1 MPDKKILLI
10 LNPTAHS
17 GGANKQCEKIISIFK
32 NKNIDFDFKYTQNK
46 FHAIDIAKD
55 SRNHYEVVVAVGGD
69 GTIAEV
75 ITGLLSDNESGSK
88 PKLGVLHIGTSPD
101 FNKYHKIPTKID
113 RAIETILSGKTKLI
127 DVGKITYSADAGS
140 EEKTI
145 SYFAS
150 NVNVGL
156 GPLIANKANSR
167 FRRYLGDF
175 FGTLASLLVSLTG
188 FKTIDLKI
196 IIDGQGKNFQRLIN
210 LTVGKDPYLA
220 SGMRVFN
227 QIKPDDGRLYILS
240 IEMTSGIRFFCN
252 IPKLYFGNF
261 LDYNGAQINY
271 GGKVQ
276 INYCD
281 NYPLVEFD
289 GDVKGLLP
297 ATVEVIHNAL
307 EVIV

>member
-1 MPDKKILLI
+1 

-17 GGANKQCEKIISIFK
+17 GGANKQCDKIISIFQ
-32 NKNIDFDFKYTQNK
+32 NKKIDFDFKYTQNK
-46 FHAIDIAKD
+46 FHAIDIAKS
-55 SRNHYEVVVAVGGD
+55 SRNHYEIIVAVGGD

-75 ITGLLSDNESGSK
+75 ITGLLSDNESGPK
-88 PKLGVLHIGTSPD
+88 PKLGVLHVGTSPD
-101 FNKYHKIPTKID
+101 FNKYHKIPTKIND
-113 RAIETILSGKTKLI
+113 AIETILSGKTKLI

-140 EEKTI
+140 EERII

-167 FRRYLGDF
+167 FRKYLGDF
-175 FGTLASLLVSLTG
+175 LGTLSSLMVSLLG
-188 FKTIDLKI
+188 FKPTGLKMVVDGKEKI
-196 IIDGQGKNFQRLIN
+196 IKRLIN
-210 LTVGKDPYLA
+210 LTIGKDPYLA

-261 LDYNGAQINY
+261 LDYDGAQINY

-281 NYPLVEFD
+281 DYPSLEFD
-289 GDVKGLLP
+289 GDVKGHLP
-297 ATVEVIHNAL
+297 ATVEVIHKAL